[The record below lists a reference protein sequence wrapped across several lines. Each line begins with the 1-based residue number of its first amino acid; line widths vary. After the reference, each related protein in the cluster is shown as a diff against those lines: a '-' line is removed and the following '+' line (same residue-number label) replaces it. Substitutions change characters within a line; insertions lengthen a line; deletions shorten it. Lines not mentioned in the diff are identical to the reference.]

1 MKNIDDYES
10 ILSENHLYFI
20 IGEVDQYIEEKNG
33 NKHLIFVSADKNKEL
48 LTQNFG
54 MELKIWLK
62 NQVDME
68 NTSWKSNL
76 I

>member
-1 MKNIDDYES
+1 MSYKKNIAMKNIDDQES

-54 MELKIWLK
+54 MELKI
-62 NQVDME
+62 
-68 NTSWKSNL
+68 
-76 I
+76 

>member
-1 MKNIDDYES
+1 MSYKKNIAMKNIDDQES
-10 ILSENHLYFI
+10 ILSENHLYFT

-54 MELKIWLK
+54 MELKI
-62 NQVDME
+62 
-68 NTSWKSNL
+68 
-76 I
+76 

>member
-20 IGEVDQYIEEKNG
+20 TGEADQCIEEKNG
-33 NKHLIFVSADKNKEL
+33 NKHIIFVSADNKEV

>member
-20 IGEVDQYIEEKNG
+20 IGEVDPYIEEKNG
-33 NKHLIFVSADKNKEL
+33 NKHLIFVSADKIKEV

-62 NQVDME
+62 NQVDIE

>member
-1 MKNIDDYES
+1 MKNIADYES

-54 MELKIWLK
+54 MELKI
-62 NQVDME
+62 
-68 NTSWKSNL
+68 
-76 I
+76 